1 MNEELDDAYQMTGR
15 ETSNNRKDGH
25 HPKETKDSEGK
36 KEKSGFSNQFREK
49 IFKKVFDNLQSKYPD
64 QVGAVVKILRIL
76 ANATKL
82 SIDFV
87 PMIGTIGNIA
97 EIGLKK
103 VNVDMTP
110 DVSKALEEKFGKNAH
125 KKLKTAMF
133 ILDTVTTFLPI
144 PLSSLDNAIQIV
156 IDFIALGHSTQK
168 IIETIMSKKANQFP
182 KSSLAVDRAVG
193 QFI

>member
-1 MNEELDDAYQMTGR
+1 
-15 ETSNNRKDGH
+15 
-25 HPKETKDSEGK
+25 
-36 KEKSGFSNQFREK
+36 
-49 IFKKVFDNLQSKYPD
+49 
-64 QVGAVVKILRIL
+64 
-76 ANATKL
+76 
-82 SIDFV
+82 
-87 PMIGTIGNIA
+87 
-97 EIGLKK
+97 
-103 VNVDMTP
+103 
-110 DVSKALEEKFGKNAH
+110 
-125 KKLKTAMF
+125 MF